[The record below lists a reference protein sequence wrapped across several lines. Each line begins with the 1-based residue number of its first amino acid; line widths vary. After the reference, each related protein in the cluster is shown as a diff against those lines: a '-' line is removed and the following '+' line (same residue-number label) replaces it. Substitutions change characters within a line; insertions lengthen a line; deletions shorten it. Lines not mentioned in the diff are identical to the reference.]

1 MHEPGS
7 FSIGSPAANAD
18 RGFLESPP
26 ADVRGRRI
34 RYVCMPGSP
43 YTGSTLLG
51 SILNRHPACASI
63 GAATGLSR
71 IVELPTYH
79 CSCGKL
85 FTECEFWSQIA
96 DRTAELG
103 HPVDVYQ
110 TGFWNTQLRVSRNRL
125 VNVALVRSLASNWL
139 NHARDAVVGRMNGIS
154 KAVSDMGWNTWALA
168 AAILEKTG
176 KTALVDTSRDHQRPK
191 YLANHPQLDVKVIH
205 LIRDP
210 RGTSASMMK
219 NMGLDV
225 AVAARRWKWYNIEA
239 DRVRQYVPADS
250 WMTLRYEDLCADT
263 TGVMDRIS
271 DFIGVPRAP
280 MPEGPPEHEQH
291 IIGNPMRLKALGEI
305 REDRSWQER
314 LTKKDLAMIAKIV
327 GPTSHRFGYDWP

>member
-1 MHEPGS
+1 MTS
-7 FSIGSPAANAD
+7 SPARLDGQLAD
-18 RGFLESPP
+18 L
-26 ADVRGRRI
+26 RGRRI

-71 IVELPTYH
+71 IVELPSYR

-85 FTECEFWSQIA
+85 FTECEFWSYIA
-96 DRTAELG
+96 DRTAALG
-103 HPVDVYQ
+103 HPVHVYQ
-110 TGFWNTQLRVSRNRL
+110 TGFWNTHLRVSRNRL
-125 VNVALVRSLASNWL
+125 LNVVLVRSLASTWL
-139 NHARDAVVGRMNGIS
+139 NQARDAVVGRVSGIS
-154 KAVSDMGWNTWALA
+154 EAVSDMGWNTWALA

-176 KTALVDTSRDHQRPK
+176 KTVFVDTARDHQRPK
-191 YLANHPQLDVKVIH
+191 YLATHPQLDVKVIH

-239 DRVRQYVPADS
+239 DRVRRYLPPES
-250 WMTLRYEDLCADT
+250 WMTLRYEDLCADPPGT
-263 TGVMDRIS
+263 MDRIS
-271 DFIGVPRAP
+271 DFMGVPRAP
-280 MPEGPPEHEQH
+280 IPLGPAEQEQH

-314 LTKKDLAMIAKIV
+314 LSPTDLGVIASIV
-327 GPTSHRFGYDWP
+327 GPTSHRFAYNWP